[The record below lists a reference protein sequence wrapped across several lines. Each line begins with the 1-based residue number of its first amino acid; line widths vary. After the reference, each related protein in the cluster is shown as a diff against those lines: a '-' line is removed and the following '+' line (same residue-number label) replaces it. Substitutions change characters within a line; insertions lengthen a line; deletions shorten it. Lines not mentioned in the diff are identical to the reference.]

1 MGLIKSRPSGIKGR
15 ALQSFYKPE
24 FDEVYYYLTGFN
36 DVYCK
41 VYKKDEEDNL
51 LYVRG
56 NCFSSEDIAW
66 IEATHN
72 ALNSLV
78 SKNIIGLDLWKK
90 AEAIHNSVLD
100 SLWDFWAGQCNNI
113 KTDIYDILKEEIVD
127 RKCITCSY
135 IKDTERPCE
144 ACNNYSLWSINDS
157 QSDRVWALAQKIY
170 NVIEDNKED

>member
-1 MGLIKSRPSGIKGR
+1 MGLTKKRPSGVKGR
-15 ALQSFYKPE
+15 ALENFYKPD

-41 VYKKDEEDNL
+41 VCKNDEEDSL

-56 NCFSSEDIAW
+56 NCFPSEDIAW

-78 SKNIIGLDLWKK
+78 SKNIIGLDLWGK
-90 AEAIHNSVLD
+90 AEVIHNSVLD

-113 KTDIYDILKEEIVD
+113 KTDIYDILKEEVVE
-127 RKCITCSY
+127 KQCITCSY
-135 IKDTERPCE
+135 ITDTERPCE
-144 ACNNYSLWSINDS
+144 ACNNYSLWTINKV
-157 QSDRVWALAQKIY
+157 QSNKVWEIANKIMLITESK
-170 NVIEDNKED
+170 VD